1 MKTTI
6 ITFLFLFF
14 TVSLTAQ
21 ELTSKEK
28 KIWKEALAEMEKG
41 DQLYREQMVKHPE
54 LASDS
59 LWKLQSTIDSTNK
72 AQFIALT
79 QQYGY
84 PSKKRIGKEASIA
97 LLLHFTL
104 EQDFLELKD
113 LFQSELEKRNMLPSY
128 YAWWYDR
135 CQRNMNLPIYYG
147 QYTNDSFC
155 GDLLKL
161 YNQRRAEIGLE
172 ALKPKPNCDE

>member
-1 MKTTI
+1 MNKLFVSMSLLFI
-6 ITFLFLFF
+6 SIFLP
-14 TVSLTAQ
+14 AQ
-21 ELTSKEK
+21 TLSSKEK
-28 KIWKEALAEMEKG
+28 KIWKEALSKMEKS

-59 LWKLQSTIDSTNK
+59 LWKLQSKIDSSNK

-84 PSKKRIGKEASIA
+84 PSKKHIGKEASIA
-97 LLLHFTL
+97 MLLHFTL
-104 EQDFLELKD
+104 EQDFLDLKD
-113 LFQSELEKRNMLPSY
+113 ILKSELEKGNMLPAY

-135 CQRNMNLPIYYG
+135 CQRNQNSPIYFG
-147 QYTNDSFC
+147 QYTNETFC

-172 ALKPKPNCDE
+172 ALKPKSNCDE

>member
-1 MKTTI
+1 
-6 ITFLFLFF
+6 
-14 TVSLTAQ
+14 
-21 ELTSKEK
+21 
-28 KIWKEALAEMEKG
+28 MEKG
-41 DQLYREQMVKHPE
+41 DQLYREQMDKHPE

-59 LWKLQSTIDSTNK
+59 LWKLQSIIDSSNK
-72 AQFIALT
+72 VQFISLT

-84 PSKKRIGKEASIA
+84 PSKKHIGKEASIA
-97 LLLHFTL
+97 MLLHFTL

-113 LFQSELEKRNMLPSY
+113 LFKSELEKGNMLPAY

-135 CQRNMNLPIYYG
+135 CQRNQNLPIYFG
-147 QYTNDSFC
+147 QYTNETFC

-172 ALKPKPNCDE
+172 ALKPKANCDE